1 MRKHL
6 SSGLATALFS
16 VLIVS
21 ESIAQTSQVARA
33 RTLIESD
40 EPSGWARLELAV
52 YIDSESA
59 TLATE
64 VWDAFP
70 ALNYSEERRWLTR
83 YDEINALK
91 DTWGEAAVQ
100 VNNNGSIQV
109 FPEPPK
115 APAVTA
121 TDMDL
126 SDSQPV
132 PASEDGEAAD
142 PSMVSPFDESAKHS
156 AQGVVESGPDV
167 IINATG
173 EEGSALPNSAAQ
185 VPLEALSLGSK
196 STNAVES
203 STGQAPLT
211 ADQTTQPNATDEAL
225 DVTRGERGAQPLDL
239 LNSAEF
245 TVGTELP
252 GDLDGA
258 TSGSQTLSWL
268 DTYADDDGDNP
279 AEPRPLVDVEAP
291 LALPATYQLLPIEML
306 AQGIESLQKT
316 GGKTPVVSLAWLQAP
331 EGVAAPIVV
340 DTWLESGWQPR
351 LQGTVKISVDA
362 EATLE
367 MDLWMNSLG
376 EGLPPNYT
384 PKVAHPQAPQRVL
397 VVEHGTDSQHA
408 PEVENVEYIDVDTGL
423 NSTTNDASRNTLEPQ
438 PSAILDDPQYRH
450 AIALRETRSVRQG
463 YVRYVDH
470 PAIQVVATW
479 RELSFKEVYQLGEA
493 QRIRRDIDRLTR
505 TLTTP
510 DKSLPNSSAP

>member
-21 ESIAQTSQVARA
+21 ESMAQTSEVARA

-52 YIDSESA
+52 YIDSASA
-59 TLATE
+59 ALATE

-70 ALNYSEERRWLTR
+70 VLNYSEERRWLTH
-83 YDEINALK
+83 YDEINTLK

-132 PASEDGEAAD
+132 PASEDGETAD
-142 PSMVSPFDESAKHS
+142 PSMVSTFDEPATHS
-156 AQGVVESGPDV
+156 VQRVVESSPDV
-167 IINATG
+167 YVNATG
-173 EEGSALPNSAAQ
+173 AEGLAVPNSAAQ
-185 VPLEALSLGSK
+185 VPLEALALGSK

-225 DVTRGERGAQPLDL
+225 DVTRGERSAQPLDL

-245 TVGTELP
+245 TVATELP

-258 TSGSQTLSWL
+258 SSGSQTLSWL
-268 DTYADDDGDNP
+268 DTYADNGENP

-291 LALPATYQLLPIEML
+291 LALPATYQLLPNEML

-331 EGVAAPIVV
+331 DGVAAPIVV
-340 DTWLESGWQPR
+340 DTWLESDWQPR
-351 LQGTVKISVDA
+351 LQGTVKISVDT

-376 EGLPPNYT
+376 EDLPPNYT
-384 PKVAHPQAPQRVL
+384 PKVAHPHAPQRVL
-397 VVEHGTDSQHA
+397 VVEHGTDAEHA
-408 PEVENVEYIDVDTGL
+408 PEVEIVEYIDVDTGL

-438 PSAILDDPQYRH
+438 PSTIMGDPQYRH